1 MPETESAL
9 LERIAQEY
17 QHPDP
22 GRMVDRRFLDWTV
35 ERLLPWIDGPDVL
48 ELGFGDDQWTSKILA
63 RFGRTHIVDAAGNL
77 LDLARAKYGPRV
89 TTYHSLFEEFT
100 PDKRFDSIVASY
112 VLEHVEDP
120 VEVLTKAAT
129 WLRPKGRILIVVPHA
144 DSLHRRLAVC
154 MGLQRTTDVLGPTD
168 RQMGHRRVHTI
179 ARMEDEI
186 RRSGLTVVRRR
197 GTLLKPLPQGMMANF
212 SAAMLEGFMKLG
224 DETPIEYASSI
235 AFDCARAA
243 E

>member
-9 LERIAQEY
+9 LERIAREY

-22 GRMVDRRFLDWTV
+22 GRVVDRRFLDWTV

-48 ELGFGDDQWTSKILA
+48 ELGFGDDQWTTKILH

-77 LDLARAKYGPRV
+77 LELARKKYGPRV

-100 PDKRFDSIVASY
+100 PDKLFDSIVASY
-112 VLEHVEDP
+112 VLEHVEDS
-120 VEVLTKAAT
+120 VRVLTRAAG
-129 WLRPKGRILIVVPHA
+129 WLKPRGRILIVVPHA

-154 MGLQRTTDVLGPTD
+154 MGMQHSTDALGPTD
-168 RQMGHRRVHTI
+168 HQMGHRRVYTVAH
-179 ARMEDEI
+179 MEEDV
-186 RRSGLTVVRRR
+186 RRAGLAVVRRR
-197 GTLLKPLPQGMMANF
+197 GTLLKPLPQGMMAGF
-212 SAAMLEGFMKLG
+212 SVAMLEGFMKLG

-235 AFDCARAA
+235 AFDCARA
-243 E
+243 EE